1 MKCSRKSGSTG
12 RGEALSAGRLIESG
26 SHVPGVSPADFGL
39 PHLTALRYELPAP
52 GLEPFVADYHVL
64 DSIRVPGELPCEH
77 MLPNGPSIRIILAE
91 HPMVLMVGQ
100 DAGVTLPRASL
111 YGPMSRAASMEV
123 GTGGVTVGIT
133 LTPAGLAR
141 LGEIDVHDLR
151 DRVVP
156 LDTVLEPK
164 FVAELTQTLLAS
176 DQGPAVK
183 AIFDTALLPL
193 FARPHPQ
200 EEDILRI
207 TDLLATPGIATV
219 QEARERLGMHPRRLE
234 RLSRRHFGFS
244 PKLLFRR
251 ARLLRS
257 IVALKLGGPPFD
269 LSLIDPDYHDH
280 SHFTRD
286 SHRFLGMA
294 PMKFL
299 KLPNHYIDAALRART
314 IVRGAAMAALDR
326 SAA

>member
-1 MKCSRKSGSTG
+1 M
-12 RGEALSAGRLIESG
+12 
-26 SHVPGVSPADFGL
+26 PGVDPADFRL
-39 PHLTALRYELPAP
+39 PDLTALRYELPTAE
-52 GLEPFVADYHVL
+52 LAPFVADYHVL

-77 MLPNGPSIRIILAE
+77 MLPNGPAIRIILAE

-100 DAGVTLPRASL
+100 EAGVTLPRASL
-111 YGPMSRAASMEV
+111 YGPMSRAAAMEV

-133 LTPAGLAR
+133 LTAAGLAR
-141 LGEIDVHDLR
+141 LGQLDAHGLR

-156 LDTVLEPK
+156 LETIIAPPAVDR
-164 FVAELTQTLLAS
+164 LTRTLLAS

-183 AIFDTALLPL
+183 GIFDDSLPAW

-200 EEDILRI
+200 EADIMRI
-207 TDLLATPGIATV
+207 SALLATPGITTV
-219 QEARERLGMHPRRLE
+219 NEARERLGMHPRQLE
-234 RLSRRHFGFS
+234 RLSRHHFGFS

-257 IVALKLGGPPFD
+257 IVALKLAGPPFD

-286 SHRFLGMA
+286 AHRFLGMS
-294 PMKFL
+294 PMRFL
-299 KLPNHYIDAALRART
+299 KLPNHYIDAALRARV
-314 IVRGAAMAALDR
+314 IVRGAAMALLDR
-326 SAA
+326 TD